1 MNEQNKDTVTEVVVD
16 NQNNNSVGETKSSKF
31 STVMLILLF
40 IFLFGYVMFMP
51 EINDYISSFN
61 KEEGLSQ
68 IELDAIEEEKKQQQ
82 AEQNK
87 KPVKP
92 EVIETKE
99 LVCTLT
105 NPLNGNYTL
114 VEVQKLYYDNNN
126 QVLNSS
132 YSYQYKFN
140 SFDEYYNSLKNKCN
154 QDSLKYITHPGYTM
168 ACSYDDINIE
178 ISHEFDLE
186 IFEPIVDGTTNIQAN
201 ATYKEN
207 INTIKNTLISKGY
220 TCQ

>member
-1 MNEQNKDTVTEVVVD
+1 MNEENKTNIEEVVVD
-16 NQNNNSVGETKSSKF
+16 VNTNVEEPKSSKF
-31 STVMLILLF
+31 STVMLMLLF

-51 EINDYISSFN
+51 EINNYINSLN

-82 AEQNK
+82 AEQTK
-87 KPVKP
+87 KPVIP
-92 EVIETKE
+92 EAVETKE
-99 LVCTLT
+99 LVCTLN
-105 NPLNGNYTL
+105 NPMNGNYAL
-114 VEVQKLYYDNNN
+114 VEIQKLYYDSNN

-140 SFDEYYNSLKNKCN
+140 SADEYYNSLKTKCS
-154 QDSLKYITHPGYTM
+154 QDSLKYVTHPGYTM
-168 ACSYDDINIE
+168 ACSYDEINIE

-186 IFEPIVDGTTNIQAN
+186 IFEPIIDGTTNIQAN

-207 INTIKNTLISKGY
+207 VDTVKNTLISKGY